1 MKDFKITINVNETNL
16 ILRALGNMPY
26 NQVNELVAKIHSQV
40 QEQLLQ
46 SNEEIAGKSRSS
58 EVSFG

>member
-1 MKDFKITINVNETNL
+1 MKDFKITINVNEANL

-26 NQVNELVAKIHSQV
+26 SQVNELVAKIHSQV

-46 SNEEIAGKSRSS
+46 TNEEPAGKKV
-58 EVSFG
+58 EVVK